1 MDLRQ
6 IAPGVNG
13 SGNVG
18 LAVIVLCR
26 VTTGYPGPAEGKG
39 LGAST
44 PPPPSTTF
52 LKMKEL

>member
-18 LAVIVLCR
+18 PVVIVLCR
-26 VTTGYPGPAEGKG
+26 VTTGYQGPAQGEG

-44 PPPPSTTF
+44 PPPTTF